1 MKEEVAE
8 KEKLN
13 WRVDH
18 IVKGGAGIGLA
29 WVVCGLGFSS
39 YWIMRCSSVITFYW
53 IKTKLDYYHLKDH
66 EHRETVSFKKRWK
79 THFYPNLRDYR
90 YSIIGS

>member
-1 MKEEVAE
+1 MKEDVAE

-39 YWIMRCSSVITFYW
+39 YWIMRWSSA
-53 IKTKLDYYHLKDH
+53 
-66 EHRETVSFKKRWK
+66 
-79 THFYPNLRDYR
+79 N
-90 YSIIGS
+90 IILHYIAN